1 VTISQSGR
9 SVRIKRVPTPREP
22 LGGPQPAPGT
32 TGSSATAR
40 RRRLGPGK
48 RIPYGRVLGPVLL
61 LAIWSIASAT
71 GVLDPRLVSAPWTVI
86 DEAYQL
92 TRGQGELQS
101 DFLISARRAL
111 LGLGSGVAAG
121 TLLAVLAGISRI
133 GDAVVD
139 GTMQV
144 KRAIPALALIPLMIL
159 WLGIGEEFKIVT
171 IALFVLVPVYINTY
185 AGLVGIDAR
194 YVELAEV
201 IGLSRWQFIR
211 KIVIPGAL
219 PGWFTGLRLGVT
231 GSWLALIVVEQ
242 INATSGIGYMMFQAQ
257 QYGQT
262 DVILVGLLVYGL
274 FGFVTDAVV
283 RLVERRALSWR
294 QTLGS

>member
-1 VTISQSGR
+1 MTLTQTQPLAR
-9 SVRIKRVPTPREP
+9 LRPKPRP
-22 LGGPQPAPGT
+22 KAGQ
-32 TGSSATAR
+32 R
-40 RRRLGPGK
+40 RRRLGPGA
-48 RIPYGRVLGPVLL
+48 RIPYGRVLGPLLL
-61 LAIWSIASAT
+61 LALWGAGSAT
-71 GVLDPRLVSAPWTVI
+71 GVLDPRIVSAPWTVI
-86 DEAYQL
+86 DTAWQL

-101 DFLISARRAL
+101 DFLVSAQRAL
-111 LGLGSGVAAG
+111 TGLGFGVAAG
-121 TLLAVLAGISRI
+121 TVLAVAAGLSRV

-139 GTMQV
+139 GAMQV

-159 WLGIGEEFKIVT
+159 WLGIGEEMKIVT

-185 AGLVGIDAR
+185 AGLAGIDAR

-201 IGLSRWQFIR
+201 LGLRRRQFIT
-211 KIVIPGAL
+211 KVVIPGAL

-262 DVILVGLLVYGL
+262 NVILVGLLVYGL
-274 FGFVTDAVV
+274 FGFVADAVV

>member
-1 VTISQSGR
+1 MTTAQLRGL
-9 SVRIKRVPTPREP
+9 VRPPRESGP
-22 LGGPQPAPGT
+22 PSAAGPGGWPQGQRR
-32 TGSSATAR
+32 R

-48 RIPYGRVLGPVLL
+48 RIPYGRGLGPVLL
-61 LAIWSIASAT
+61 FALWCLGSAT
-71 GVLDPRLVSAPWTVI
+71 GFLDPRIVSAPWTVI
-86 DEAYQL
+86 DTAWQL
-92 TRGQGELQS
+92 CRTGELQS
-101 DFLISARRAL
+101 DFLVSAQRAL
-111 LGLGSGVAAG
+111 VGLGFGVAIG
-121 TLLAVLAGISRI
+121 TVLAVLAGLSRL

-139 GTMQV
+139 GAMQV

-159 WLGIGEEFKIVT
+159 WLGIGEKMKIVT

-185 AGLVGIDAR
+185 AALTSIDLR

-201 IGLSRWQFIR
+201 VGLSRWQFIR
-211 KIVIPGAL
+211 RVVAPGAL

-262 DVILVGLLVYGL
+262 PVILVGLLVYGL

-283 RLVERRALSWR
+283 RLVERRALRWQR
-294 QTLGS
+294 TLAS

>member
-1 VTISQSGR
+1 VTAQSVR
-9 SVRIKRVPTPREP
+9 SVRDKMSG
-22 LGGPQPAPGT
+22 LGGERAPA
-32 TGSSATAR
+32 AAHR
-40 RRRLGPGK
+40 RRRLGPGT
-48 RIPYGRVLGPVLL
+48 RIPYGRLLGPVLI
-61 LAIWSIASAT
+61 LALWSAASAT
-71 GVLDPRLVSAPWTVI
+71 GALDPRLVSAPWTVF
-86 DEAYQL
+86 DEAWQL

-111 LGLGSGVAAG
+111 TGLAFGVAAG
-121 TLLAVLAGISRI
+121 TALAVAAGLSRV
-133 GDAVVD
+133 GDAVID
-139 GTMQV
+139 GAMQV

-159 WLGIGEEFKIVT
+159 WLGIGEEMKIVT

-185 AGLVGIDAR
+185 AALVGIDSR

-201 IGLSRWQFIR
+201 VGLSRWQFLR
-211 KIVIPGAL
+211 KVVIPGAL

-257 QYGQT
+257 EYGQT

-283 RLVERRALSWR
+283 RLIERRALSWR
-294 QTLGS
+294 RTLGS

>member
-1 VTISQSGR
+1 MTAQSVR
-9 SVRIKRVPTPREP
+9 SVRDKRFGVGAE
-22 LGGPQPAPGT
+22 PAP
-32 TGSSATAR
+32 APARR
-40 RRRLGPGK
+40 RRRLGPGR
-48 RIPYGRVLGPVLL
+48 RIPYGRVLGPVLI
-61 LAIWSIASAT
+61 LAVWSAASAT

-86 DEAYQL
+86 DEAWQL

-101 DFLISARRAL
+101 DFLVSAQRAMI
-111 LGLGSGVAAG
+111 GLGTGVVVGTALAVAAG
-121 TLLAVLAGISRI
+121 LSRV

-139 GTMQV
+139 GAMQV

-159 WLGIGEEFKIVT
+159 WLGIGEEMKIVT

-185 AGLVGIDAR
+185 AGLAGIDAR

-201 IGLSRWQFIR
+201 VGLSRRQFIT
-211 KIVIPGAL
+211 KVVIPGAL

-242 INATSGIGYMMFQAQ
+242 INAQSGIGYMMFQAQ

-283 RLVERRALSWR
+283 RLIERRALSWR